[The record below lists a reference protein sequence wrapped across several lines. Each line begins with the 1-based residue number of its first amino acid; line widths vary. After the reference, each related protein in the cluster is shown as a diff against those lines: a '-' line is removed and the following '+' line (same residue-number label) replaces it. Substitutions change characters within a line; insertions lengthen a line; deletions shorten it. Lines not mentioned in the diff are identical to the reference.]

1 MRNNNAGCLNAGLA
15 AFSRIVLLFMWIGYP
30 VQFQAAFGGSWLLP
44 CLGFLVLPYTTMIYV
59 WFQTASAQNL
69 TFFQWLILG
78 LCVVVDL
85 ATIGSAGYT
94 NRDRVPAGMPG
105 SSQPPTG
112 GTTSS

>member
-59 WFQTASAQNL
+59 WFQTASVQNL
-69 TFFQWLILG
+69 TFLQWVILG
-78 LCVVVDL
+78 LCVMVDL
-85 ATIGSAGYT
+85 ATIASAGYT